1 MKTLSKPIDGR
12 GFTVLEL
19 IIAMSIGLVVLGAV
33 YGALTV
39 QNRHVLLQEQLAEMQ
54 WNARTAMEIMMRDI
68 RMAGYN
74 PQGSVWSGIQP
85 GITAATAQTLGFVAD
100 LNGNGSTA
108 PDSSNPNENVG
119 YAVYNTGGVFRLGR
133 TVNGSTAAMARN
145 VESWTFSYYDR
156 DGNLLS
162 SSPAVSAIHR
172 IRVNLTVRTE
182 KSDPSYT
189 DPSLADHYRRYT
201 LDFNVFPRNIGI

>member
-1 MKTLSKPIDGR
+1 M
-12 GFTVLEL
+12 F
-19 IIAMSIGLVVLGAV
+19 MGLVVLGAV

-39 QNRHVLLQEQLAEMQ
+39 QNRNVLLQEQLAEMQ

-74 PQGSVWSGIQP
+74 PQGSVGSGIQP
-85 GITAATAQTLGFVAD
+85 GITVATAQALGFVAD
-100 LNGNGSTA
+100 LNGNGSTS
-108 PDSSNPNENVG
+108 PDSTNPNENIG
-119 YAVYNTGGVFRLGR
+119 YAVYNTGGVSYLGR
-133 TVNGSTAAMARN
+133 TVNGATGVIARN

-162 SSPAVSAIHR
+162 SSPAVSTIHR
-172 IRVNLTVRTE
+172 IRVTLTVRTE
-182 KSDPSYT
+182 KPDPSYT

-201 LDFNVFPRNIGI
+201 LSFDVFPRNIGS